1 MAISCNTFTQPAV
14 DYALAG
20 KPAWNSNWQSRARP
34 SAAHTICKLGLTPGM
49 CKQEGAK
56 RGKLG
61 ESPYKALNIGILGA
75 GAGHLAVLTPILLSG
90 GGGPFLPALLGLWGV
105 GAAVSGTNL
114 LKNGS
119 A

>member
-1 MAISCNTFTQPAV
+1 M
-14 DYALAG
+14 
-20 KPAWNSNWQSRARP
+20 
-34 SAAHTICKLGLTPGM
+34 
-49 CKQEGAK
+49 QEGAK

-61 ESPYKALNIGILGA
+61 DSSYKALNIGVFGT
-75 GAGHLAVLTPILLSG
+75 GAGHLAILTPILLSG
-90 GGGPFLPALLGLWGV
+90 EGGPLLPALLGLWGV